1 MIRFRLPR
9 MEMIVSNQSRTVNDT
24 IQVFHD
30 MNEYLQNLIDEIT
43 ALEEIIESMERHRN
57 DTLAAIESISSV
69 SEETAA
75 SVSTVNDSLKEQM
88 TMMDNLNQST
98 IELQDKAKEL
108 T

>member
-1 MIRFRLPR
+1 M
-9 MEMIVSNQSRTVNDT
+9 
-24 IQVFHD
+24 
-30 MNEYLQNLIDEIT
+30 
-43 ALEEIIESMERHRN
+43 
-57 DTLAAIESISSV
+57 TLARGI

-108 T
+108 TQAVNAFKI

>member
-1 MIRFRLPR
+1 
-9 MEMIVSNQSRTVNDT
+9 
-24 IQVFHD
+24 